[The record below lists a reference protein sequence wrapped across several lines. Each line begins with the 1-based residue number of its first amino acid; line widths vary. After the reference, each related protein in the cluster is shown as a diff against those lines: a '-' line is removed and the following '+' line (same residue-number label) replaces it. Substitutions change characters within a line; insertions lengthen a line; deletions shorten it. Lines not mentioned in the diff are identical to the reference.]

1 LLGIDFLGMLVKEG
15 DFQSLEQINEKNL
28 AEQVRHRHNGVRIS
42 LFRGWPE
49 GGVGNF
55 CGSAYVLKERREDAM
70 RAHLANLTPKIRMLI
85 ALPLVAIAY
94 PVIMILL
101 PAIVRAIVP
110 DVVRSV
116 LKLI

>member
-1 LLGIDFLGMLVKEG
+1 
-15 DFQSLEQINEKNL
+15 
-28 AEQVRHRHNGVRIS
+28 
-42 LFRGWPE
+42 
-49 GGVGNF
+49 
-55 CGSAYVLKERREDAM
+55 M
-70 RAHLANLTPKIRMLI
+70 RAHLANLTPKVRMLI

-101 PAIVRAIVP
+101 PAIVRAIIP